1 MSHESATVSSHIG
14 LIIAIAIISCWFA
27 SLIKLLTLDTSQ
39 IPLVLIILG
48 AFVRSFLHT
57 GLFITTHEAI
67 HGLVSSDRQI
77 NNVIGH
83 ITSFLYALL
92 PYKVLTKN
100 HRLHHCY
107 PASNQDPDFYA
118 SNNFLLWYLNFMKE
132 YQRGRQAWI
141 LVIGMAIIF
150 CFLICLQISPPN
162 IFLFWVIPIIVSSLQ
177 LFTFGI
183 FLPHR
188 QEQEDSSNRQSWHYY
203 STKFEMMDRGKAGG
217 AAVRPRV
224 LKDTAPHIGVR
235 SKGTPIRGQA
245 LTKRREDNYQDSS
258 LKTKLADCYRDR
270 HQAKTIDYSVFWSFI
285 TCYHFGYH
293 WEHHQ
298 YPYLPWYKLPLVH
311 QQQKNFPLLKKK
323 KYNSC

>member
-1 MSHESATVSSHIG
+1 MSHESTTVSSHTQTNSQIG
-14 LIIAIAIISCWFA
+14 LVIATSIILFWFA
-27 SLIKLLTLDTSQ
+27 SLIKFLTLDISQ

-48 AFVRSFLHT
+48 VFVRSFLHT

-67 HGLVSSDRQI
+67 HGLISSDRQI
-77 NNVIGH
+77 NNGIGH

-100 HRLHHCY
+100 HRLHHRY
-107 PASNQDPDFYA
+107 PASNKDPDFHA
-118 SNNFLLWYLNFMKE
+118 SNNFLFWYLNFMRE
-132 YQRGRQAWI
+132 YQTGRQAWI

-150 CFLICLQISPPN
+150 CLLICLQISPTN

-188 QEQEDSSNRQSWHYY
+188 QEQKDCSNRQSWHY
-203 STKFEMMDRGKAGG
+203 
-217 AAVRPRV
+217 
-224 LKDTAPHIGVR
+224 
-235 SKGTPIRGQA
+235 Q
-245 LTKRREDNYQDSS
+245 
-258 LKTKLADCYRDR
+258 DR
-270 HQAKTIDYSVFWSFI
+270 HRAKTIDYSVFCSFI
-285 TCYHFGYH
+285 ACYHFSYH

-311 QQQKNFPLLKKK
+311 QQQKNFPILKKQTITPVSSLFFFSLLRQSEFCPK
-323 KYNSC
+323 AHSQ

>member
-1 MSHESATVSSHIG
+1 MSHESTTVSSHIQIG
-14 LIIAIAIISCWFA
+14 LVIAIAIILCWFA
-27 SLIKLLTLDTSQ
+27 SLINFLTLDLSQ
-39 IPLVLIILG
+39 MPLVLIILG
-48 AFVRSFLHT
+48 VLVRSFLHT

-67 HGLVSSDRQI
+67 HGLISSDRKI
-77 NNVIGH
+77 NNAIGH
-83 ITSFLYALL
+83 LTSFSYALL

-100 HRLHHCY
+100 HRLHHRY
-107 PASNQDPDFYA
+107 PASNQDPDFHA
-118 SNNFLLWYLNFMKE
+118 SNNFLLWYLNFMRE

-150 CFLICLQISPPN
+150 CLLICLQISPTN

-188 QEQEDSSNRQSWHYY
+188 QEQKDFSNRQSQ
-203 STKFEMMDRGKAGG
+203 R
-217 AAVRPRV
+217 
-224 LKDTAPHIGVR
+224 
-235 SKGTPIRGQA
+235 
-245 LTKRREDNYQDSS
+245 
-258 LKTKLADCYRDR
+258 YRDR

-298 YPYLPWYKLPLVH
+298 FPYLPWYKLPLVH
-311 QQQKNFPLLKKK
+311 QQQKNFSLG
-323 KYNSC
+323 